1 MIGIK
6 GYTFQFDEVLDGSTQ
21 NQVYI
26 DLAKPMVDKAIN
38 GFNFTLLAYGQT
50 GTGKTYTMG
59 FENNV
64 SLFACTVVNHLVQI
78 IIIIIVK

>member
-1 MIGIK
+1 MIGVN
-6 GYTFQFDEVLDGSTQ
+6 GYTFLFDKVLDGSTQ
-21 NQVYI
+21 NQVYT

-64 SLFACTVVNHLVQI
+64 SLCPHQLIF
-78 IIIIIVK
+78 